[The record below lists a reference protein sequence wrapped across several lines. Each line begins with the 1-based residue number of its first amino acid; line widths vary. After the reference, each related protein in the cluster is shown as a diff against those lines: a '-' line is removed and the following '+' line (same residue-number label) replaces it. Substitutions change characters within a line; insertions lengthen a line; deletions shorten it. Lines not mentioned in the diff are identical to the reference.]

1 MIDSGNPPNGQRN
14 PWRKLEARLGTGRV
28 RNYFSIYDT
37 LDIEKRKSY
46 TQGQLT
52 HWKIDVKGDR
62 FTVEVGGKKQS
73 GEKVIVIKRADT
85 SAVYFTCKAAFSL
98 ITW

>member
-37 LDIEKRKSY
+37 LGIEKK
-46 TQGQLT
+46 
-52 HWKIDVKGDR
+52 KILY
-62 FTVEVGGKKQS
+62 S
-73 GEKVIVIKRADT
+73 RAT
-85 SAVYFTCKAAFSL
+85 NPL
-98 ITW
+98 EN